1 MPDGPRTKGG
11 GKILSSPHLAEGG
24 APALSEFEY
33 GLIVSGNAF
42 DRWIVRCMA
51 AAGYPDFNRLDVL
64 VLHIVNHRA
73 RNKRLADICFVL
85 NIEDTH
91 LVNYA
96 LKKLLKAG
104 LVEAERR
111 GKEALYRTSEQ
122 GMEACRRYRA
132 VRETC
137 LVETVKALGNF
148 DEDEIATV
156 ARFLRALSGLYDQAA
171 RAAANF

>member
-1 MPDGPRTKGG
+1 MSTARK
-11 GKILSSPHLAEGG
+11 KRRAIVSSAHLVSEQA
-24 APALSEFEY
+24 APLSEFEY
-33 GLIVSGNAF
+33 GLIISGNAF

-64 VLHIVNHRA
+64 VLHTVNHRA
-73 RNKRLADICFVL
+73 RDKRLADICFVL
-85 NIEDTH
+85 SIEDTH

-96 LKKLLKAG
+96 LKKLVKAG
-104 LVEAERR
+104 LVEAEKH
-111 GKEALYRTSEQ
+111 GKETLYRTSRE
-122 GMEACRRYRA
+122 GAEACRRYRE

-148 DEDEIATV
+148 DEAEIAAV

-171 RAAANF
+171 RAATSL

>member
-1 MPDGPRTKGG
+1 MPDTSRNKSGD
-11 GKILSSPHLAEGG
+11 KIVSSAHLADGG

-33 GLIVSGNAF
+33 GLIISGNAF

-64 VLHIVNHRA
+64 VLHTVNHRA
-73 RNKRLADICFVL
+73 RDKRLADICFVL

-96 LKKLLKAG
+96 LKKLVKAG
-104 LVEAERR
+104 LVTAEKR
-111 GKEALYRTSEQ
+111 GKESLYRTSDE
-122 GMEACRRYRA
+122 GAEACRRYRE
-132 VRETC
+132 VREPC

-171 RAAANF
+171 RAATSL